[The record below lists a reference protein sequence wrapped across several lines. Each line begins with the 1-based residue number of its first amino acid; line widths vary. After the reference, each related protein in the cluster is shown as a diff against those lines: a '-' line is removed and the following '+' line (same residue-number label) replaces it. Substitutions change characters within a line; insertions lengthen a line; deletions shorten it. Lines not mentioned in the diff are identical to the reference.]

1 MARYRCP
8 ICQQALEADAT
19 PVRCANGHSFDR
31 AKQGYLNL
39 LPVQN
44 KRSKNPGDSKE
55 MVKARREW
63 LSLGFYEPIVAGIA
77 QLLDGVSAKV
87 LDAGCGEGYY
97 TSALAQYCGEIC
109 GSDISK
115 EAVLSA
121 ARQYPKIEFTVASN
135 RDLPYQDQQFSAV
148 LSLFGFPVEEEFI
161 RVLQPGGR
169 IITVDPTR
177 DHLIELK
184 EALYT
189 EVKVASIP
197 SLAGCTL
204 ECEIPI
210 EFELRIDQPELIQ
223 KLLAMTP
230 HYYRAPKD
238 KLAMLLEAPPKR
250 VSVSVVGRIWS
261 PKL

>member
-1 MARYRCP
+1 MARFRCP
-8 ICQQALEADAT
+8 ICQQALQVDTT
-19 PVRCANGHSFDR
+19 PVHCANGHCFDR

-63 LSLGFYEPIVAGIA
+63 LSLGLYEPIVAGIA
-77 QLLDGVSAKV
+77 QLLDGISANV

-97 TSALAQYCGEIC
+97 TNALAQYCGEIC

-121 ARQYPKIEFTVASN
+121 ARQYSGVEFTVASN

-148 LSLFGFPVEEEFI
+148 LSLFGFPVEAEFS

-189 EVKVASIP
+189 EIKAASIP
-197 SLAGCTL
+197 SLANCTL

-210 EFELRIDQPELIQ
+210 EFELQIDHAEMIQ

-238 KLAMLLEAPPKR
+238 KLAMLLDAPPRR
-250 VSVSVVGRIWS
+250 VTVSVVGRIWS
-261 PKL
+261 PTL